1 MPSRIRWKNR
11 TFRSRKTLKHTKA
24 AKHTAS
30 NTANTGGIIMPSST
44 GMDFG
49 MISALAGMMAAQRM
63 KRDRGG

>member
-11 TFRSRKTLKHTKA
+11 TFRSRKTLKHTKVA
-24 AKHTAS
+24 RHKTPYENAGSVAIP
-30 NTANTGGIIMPSST
+30 NWNR
-44 GMDFG
+44 MDFD

>member
-11 TFRSRKTLKHTKA
+11 TFRSRKTLNRAKA
-24 AKHTAS
+24 IRKTAPYENAGS
-30 NTANTGGIIMPSST
+30 VAISGWPK
-44 GMDFG
+44 MDFG